1 MGLGVR
7 ALLHTPDMPE
17 HSTKD
22 PSAST
27 ELDSTCVHKK
37 MLVELIKKTDG
48 GFARVSRRKCVRG
61 TPPPRGP
68 AARDTG
74 GPRLLAPGHLTKA
87 ERQRD
92 ICFVGF
98 LSYFWTKNSANF
110 KKQPQK

>member
-61 TPPPRGP
+61 TSLRP
-68 AARDTG
+68 RDTAAAG
-74 GPRLLAPGHLTKA
+74 ARGAGYGRTPPAGAWPRSWRSA
-87 ERQRD
+87 E
-92 ICFVGF
+92 
-98 LSYFWTKNSANF
+98 
-110 KKQPQK
+110 

>member
-1 MGLGVR
+1 M
-7 ALLHTPDMPE
+7 LHTPDMPE

-61 TPPPRGP
+61 TPVRPRDRGP
-68 AARDTG
+68 RRGIRADPACW
-74 GPRLLAPGHLTKA
+74 RLAKKLALCRVDVRAPS
-87 ERQRD
+87 
-92 ICFVGF
+92 V
-98 LSYFWTKNSANF
+98 SAC
-110 KKQPQK
+110 